1 MNQTIQTNQTNN
13 GPLATSQV
21 QSSSQNINSTQPG
34 PGITSQVSNQLTNPN
49 RTLANSSFLPQQTMN
64 LNQTNG
70 FGSAAQLQLVPA
82 GRAYGQQAYEPV
94 HKCYPCGH
102 VHSCQD
108 CNRVLLFRQALGP
121 QETKYFEPVI
131 LSNSKSVAR
140 KYRRMEIEPYFR
152 RNVPKNVGISQ
163 DEILERT
170 LANPSL
176 SIIDIVNQIAVEND
190 EARERALLAGDSMY
204 HSMRKNKYQDGANIY
219 DEGPSILAQQ
229 GNNNILPSA
238 LNEIAAQPSQNLF
251 VNQTSE
257 VATTSSSAQQS
268 TAQELTAGSQTS
280 ATTQSTTSGAHFTR
294 IDPSLG
300 FKKATIKYALPKKPD
315 TGNKPR
321 PNPVTPNL
329 KINGGGVFS
338 EMSIFFKKL
347 WGWY

>member
-1 MNQTIQTNQTNN
+1 MNQTNQSD
-13 GPLATSQV
+13 GSHIAFQLP
-21 QSSSQNINSTQPG
+21 SSNQIINSTQPSH
-34 PGITSQVSNQLTNPN
+34 GITSQVSNQLSNPN
-49 RTLANSSFLPQQTMN
+49 RTLANSGFLPQQTMN

-70 FGSAAQLQLVPA
+70 FTVRSAAQLQLVPT
-82 GRAYGQQAYEPV
+82 GRAYGQQTYEPA

-121 QETKYFEPVI
+121 QKTKFFEPMI
-131 LSNSKSVAR
+131 LSNSKSIGR

-176 SIIDIVNQIAVEND
+176 SIVDIVNQIAVEND

-204 HSMRKNKYQDGANIY
+204 HSMRQNKYQDETNIH
-219 DEGPSILAQQ
+219 DEGPSILTQR
-229 GNNNILPSA
+229 GMPST
-238 LNEIAAQPSQNLF
+238 LTEIATQTSQNIHA
-251 VNQTSE
+251 NQTSE
-257 VATTSSSAQQS
+257 VATTSLSAQQS
-268 TAQELTAGSQTS
+268 TTQEPVVSSQTS
-280 ATTQSTTSGAHFTR
+280 STTHSTASGAQYTL

-315 TGNKPR
+315 TGYKPR

-329 KINGGGVFS
+329 KINGGGIFS
-338 EMSIFFKKL
+338 EMAVFFKKL

>member
-1 MNQTIQTNQTNN
+1 MEVF
-13 GPLATSQV
+13 PV
-21 QSSSQNINSTQPG
+21 P
-34 PGITSQVSNQLTNPN
+34 
-49 RTLANSSFLPQQTMN
+49 
-64 LNQTNG
+64 
-70 FGSAAQLQLVPA
+70 GSAAQLQLVPA
-82 GRAYGQQAYEPV
+82 GRAYGQQTYEPV

-121 QETKYFEPVI
+121 QETKFFEPMI
-131 LSNSKSVAR
+131 LSNSKSIGR

-176 SIIDIVNQIAVEND
+176 SIIEIVNQIAVEND

-204 HSMRKNKYQDGANIY
+204 HSMRQNKYQDETNIQE
-219 DEGPSILAQQ
+219 EGPSILAQQ
-229 GNNNILPSA
+229 GMPSA
-238 LNEIAAQPSQNLF
+238 LTEIAVQPSQNIH

-268 TAQELTAGSQTS
+268 TTQEPAVSSQTPS
-280 ATTQSTTSGAHFTR
+280 MTQSTASGAQFTL

-315 TGNKPR
+315 TGYKPR
-321 PNPVTPNL
+321 PNP
-329 KINGGGVFS
+329 
-338 EMSIFFKKL
+338 
-347 WGWY
+347 

>member
-1 MNQTIQTNQTNN
+1 M
-13 GPLATSQV
+13 
-21 QSSSQNINSTQPG
+21 QSDTKP
-34 PGITSQVSNQLTNPN
+34 
-49 RTLANSSFLPQQTMN
+49 R
-64 LNQTNG
+64 
-70 FGSAAQLQLVPA
+70 SAAQLQLVPA
-82 GRAYGQQAYEPV
+82 GRAHGQQTYEPV

-121 QETKYFEPVI
+121 QETKFFEPVI

-176 SIIDIVNQIAVEND
+176 SIIDIVNQIAIENE

-204 HSMRKNKYQDGANIY
+204 HSMRQNKYQDETNIY
-219 DEGPSILAQQ
+219 DERPSILAQQ
-229 GNNNILPSA
+229 SSSTIPPSA
-238 LNEIAAQPSQNLF
+238 LNEIAAQPSQNIHM
-251 VNQTSE
+251 NQTSE

-268 TAQELTAGSQTS
+268 TTQELAFSSRTS
-280 ATTQSTTSGAHFTR
+280 ATTQPAASGAHFTL

-315 TGNKPR
+315 TGYKPR

-338 EMSIFFKKL
+338 EMAVFFKKL